1 MQQIPTT
8 TPITSSPNGEYRFRC
23 STSPKRVRIPA
34 SSRTLEQGPGNAFF
48 LWELHKLPPLPREL
62 HMVLLAAHTSD
73 VCVLC
78 AVIIRTHIIVQA
90 VSSLA

>member
-1 MQQIPTT
+1 MVKTVFGAAHP
-8 TPITSSPNGEYRFRC
+8 PN
-23 STSPKRVRIPA
+23 RVRIPA

-62 HMVLLAAHTSD
+62 HMVLVAAHTSD

-78 AVIIRTHIIVQA
+78 AVIIRTDIIVQA